1 MAVWSTVSIGDIL
14 TKSESW
20 IPIAPDTEYKEVTV
34 RLWGRGVSLRGIKLG
49 SEISSL
55 RRLQVTPGQ
64 FIVSRIDARHGAFG
78 VIPKELDGAVVTN
91 DFPVFTP
98 NLDRLSADFLGWL
111 SKTQRFV
118 DVCKKASEGTTN
130 RVRLKEN
137 RFAEIEIELPSLD
150 EQRRIVAK
158 IESLAAKID
167 QARQL
172 RQAIRTDMDS
182 LLVAMAHRN
191 DLTDDEK
198 LAQGWK
204 RVALG
209 EVLTQVFDP
218 VEVEPGKEYPH
229 FGIYSFAKGLFKKAP
244 LSGDEI
250 KASKLYRV
258 REGQFIYGRL
268 NAYEGAFAII
278 GKDYD
283 QHHVSNEFPAFA
295 CVTDRILPEFML
307 AYFSTPV
314 VWEAIKRKVTGIGGG
329 AGNRRIRLKEDV
341 LLSDEIWLPP
351 IRWQQ
356 KIKTT
361 TEQLAIAKQDRES
374 AGLQLDALL
383 PAILDRAF
391 KGEL

>member
-1 MAVWSTVSIGDIL
+1 MKTSPGEYPLVVTA
-14 TKSESW
+14 KSRRTSDSYQF
-20 IPIAPDTEYKEVTV
+20 DTEAVCVPLVSSTGHGNAALHRVHYQS
-34 RLWGRGVSLRGIKLG
+34 GRFALANLLVALIPRDPYICNARYLYFFLQAQKDYLLVPLMQGTANVSLKVHDIA
-49 SEISSL
+49 
-55 RRLQVTPGQ
+55 QVEVPLPP
-64 FIVSRIDARHGAFG
+64 IV
-78 VIPKELDGAVVTN
+78 
-91 DFPVFTP
+91 
-98 NLDRLSADFLGWL
+98 
-111 SKTQRFV
+111 
-118 DVCKKASEGTTN
+118 
-130 RVRLKEN
+130 
-137 RFAEIEIELPSLD
+137 
-150 EQRRIVAK
+150 EQHRIVAK

-391 KGEL
+391 RGEL